1 MTDLRKAAEDNR
13 DRIAHAENA
22 GEVVRCIF
30 RTHEVVY
37 GLIGKDAEQ
46 FVIKG
51 EWFLKNDGASFKT
64 TAKTTAMFCQDLEEA
79 KALRNV
85 FGDVVQS

>member
-37 GLIGKDAEQ
+37 GLIGDAADK

-51 EWFLKNDGASFKT
+51 EWALKTDGASLR
-64 TAKTTAMFCQDLEEA
+64 TTAMFCQDIEEA

-85 FGDVVQS
+85 FGDVVQT

>member
-1 MTDLRKAAEDNR
+1 MTDLRKAAEDNK

-30 RTHEVVY
+30 RNHEVVY
-37 GLIGKDAEQ
+37 GLIGEDDQK
-46 FVIKG
+46 FIIKG
-51 EWFLKNDGASFKT
+51 ERLLKADGASFKT
-64 TAKTTAMFCQDLEEA
+64 TAMFCQNIEEA

-85 FGDVVQS
+85 FGDVVQA